1 MGEILVPQC
10 PKYVQHS
17 CWSCFVYILPSQCIP
32 SGSCS
37 IWNLSTGLL
46 NIPTH
51 PCHVFIQHGIKI
63 VCLNCYLGSVNTS
76 GQQELKLNSV
86 LTQAAFS
93 MLRPHQH
100 LITRTSP
107 WIWAKCFVV
116 WLLRHQFTAA
126 AFILMTL
133 THMWSGNFQRKKK
146 KGRERSSL
154 KAVQVYHTQSWI
166 ASTRFHSCL
175 DCPLPLLS

>member
-1 MGEILVPQC
+1 MTCINWFIFLQAVKFVEKSFGTVFVPQC
-10 PKYVQHS
+10 PKYFYHS
-17 CWSCFVYILPSQCIP
+17 CLSCFVYTVHSQCIP
-32 SGSCS
+32 SGSCC
-37 IWNLSTGLL
+37 IWNLSRGLL

-51 PCHVFIQHGIKI
+51 PCHAFIQHGIKI

-86 LTQAAFS
+86 LAWAGFS
-93 MLRPHQH
+93 VLRPHQH

-107 WIWAKCFVV
+107 WIWAKGCVV

-133 THMWSGNFQRKKK
+133 THMWSGNFQRQKKK
-146 KGRERSSL
+146 RKE
-154 KAVQVYHTQSWI
+154 
-166 ASTRFHSCL
+166 
-175 DCPLPLLS
+175 